1 MGVKP
6 VETGGGVLAPGLGE
20 GRGCVFS
27 GDTASVWED
36 ESPGDDGGDSCTTMG
51 TSLLPLNCALKSG

>member
-1 MGVKP
+1 M
-6 VETGGGVLAPGLGE
+6 LAPGLGE